1 MAGQKIRIRLKSYD
15 HEVIDQ
21 SAKKIVETV
30 TSVGVKA
37 IGPIPLPTERN
48 SYCVIRSPH
57 RYKDSREEFE
67 RRSHKRLIAVIDPP
81 PKAIDSLMR
90 IDLPPDVNIEIKL

>member
-15 HEVIDQ
+15 HEVIAQ

-37 IGPIPLPTERN
+37 IGPIPLPPERN

-57 RYKDSREEFE
+57 IYKDSREEFE
-67 RRSHKRLIAVIDPP
+67 RRSHKRLIDVIDPT

-90 IDLPPDVNIEIKL
+90 IDLPTDVNIEIKL